1 MNIKNIKDN
10 DNYINNNKLLTNE
23 LFLNS
28 NNNNKEKLDLKI
40 DEKYDYLKLNFCKD
54 IFSLKKKDT
63 LYNNISTSNYKLLK
77 EKEKPNIFLKNK
89 SNMSNDEIDFSIA
102 NTRAKSKNDTNL
114 IGMRN
119 SIITGNRENKSKV
132 YKLKKCQD
140 SIDFNN
146 KKEKNNLFK
155 NSILAK
161 RPTSCVNKKYEGIM
175 NNTNTIQIERNKK
188 VIRFSK
194 QDKKIY
200 LRTNTDKKIP
210 SSKKAKIN
218 LENINNIEINLNV
231 KAKNEDEDK
240 KENNIIKEIDNVVIK
255 DVQIQNNKSS
265 KRNIFTDISL
275 KNFKEASSNKKVKI
289 KNKVILF

>member
-275 KNFKEASSNKKVKI
+275 KNFKETSSNKKVKI